1 MFLGSVKSGIPRL
14 ALPAA
19 VISAAIV
26 VGAALLLG
34 RAGAAPT
41 TASSH
46 RTGVVVVTTNLLGGG
61 DNSAAGT
68 GIVLTSSGRVLT
80 NNHVIRG
87 ASSIRVTDPSDGL
100 SFSAKVLGYSV
111 SKDVA
116 LLQLQKPRGLKPAR
130 IGNSSTARVGQ
141 RVLAVGNAG
150 GTGNLTT
157 VTGRVIAVGRSID
170 VSDDDGVSNRL
181 VGLIKTD
188 APLQPGDSG
197 GPLLANGRV
206 IGIDVAAGS
215 SGSFSNSFTEG
226 YAIPINRV
234 VSIAHQIQAGR
245 RSTTV
250 HVGPT
255 AFLGVLLWPPDY
267 PNDSSG
273 AIVKNVIPGLAAAR
287 AGVKSD
293 DVITAAGGR
302 AIASGADL
310 RRVML
315 QAVPGQPLRLVW
327 TDSSGST
334 RKATV
339 RPAAGPPQ

>member
-1 MFLGSVKSGIPRL
+1 VKNGVPRL

-19 VISAAIV
+19 VVSAAIV
-26 VGAALLLG
+26 VGASLLLG

-46 RTGVVVVTTNLLGGG
+46 RTGVVVVTTNLLG

-68 GIVLTSSGRVLT
+68 GVVLTSSGRVLT

-116 LLQLQKPRGLKPAR
+116 LLQLQKPRNLKPAR
-130 IGNSSTARVGQ
+130 IGNSSSARVGQ

-157 VTGRVIAVGRSID
+157 VTGRVTGIGRSID
-170 VSDDDGVSNRL
+170 VSDGEGSSNRL
-181 VGLIKTD
+181 IGLIKTD

-197 GPLLANGRV
+197 GPLLENGRV

-215 SGSFSNSFTEG
+215 RGGFNSSFTEG
-226 YAIPINRV
+226 YAIPINRAT
-234 VSIAHQIQAGR
+234 SIVRQIQAGR
-245 RSTTV
+245 RSATL

-255 AFLGVLLWPPDY
+255 AFLGVSVANGDG
-267 PNDSSG
+267 G
-273 AIVKNVIPGLAAAR
+273 AAIAQLVNNGPAEKAGLQE
-287 AGVKSD
+287 G
-293 DVITAAGGR
+293 DVITAVNGR
-302 AIASGADL
+302 SVRSATSL
-310 RRVML
+310 TTVML
-315 QAVPGQPLRLVW
+315 SLKPGAKVSVTFLDQ
-327 TDSSGST
+327 TGSQSVSVT
-334 RKATV
+334 LGS
-339 RPAAGPPQ
+339 GPPQ

>member
-1 MFLGSVKSGIPRL
+1 MMSLESVKSGIPRL

-19 VISAAIV
+19 VVSAAIV
-26 VGAALLLG
+26 VGATLLLG

-41 TASSH
+41 TVSSH
-46 RTGVVVVTTNLLGGG
+46 RTGVVVVTTNLLG

-68 GIVLTSSGRVLT
+68 GVVLTSSGRVLT

-87 ASSIRVTDPSDGL
+87 ASSIRVTDPSDGR

-116 LLQLQKPRGLKPAR
+116 LLQLQKPQGLKPAR
-130 IGNSSTARVGQ
+130 IGNSSSARVGQ

-157 VTGRVIAVGRSID
+157 VTGHVTGIGRSID
-170 VSDDDGVSNRL
+170 VNDGEGGSNRL
-181 VGLIKTD
+181 IGLIKTD

-215 SGSFSNSFTEG
+215 RGGFSSSFTEG
-226 YAIPINRV
+226 YAIPINRAT
-234 VSIAHQIQAGR
+234 SIARQVQAGR
-245 RSTTV
+245 RSATV
-250 HVGPT
+250 HIGPT
-255 AFLGVLLWPPDY
+255 AFLGVLLEPPDY
-267 PNDSSG
+267 PGDSSG
-273 AIVKNVIPGLAAAR
+273 AIVHSVLSGTAAAR
-287 AGVKSD
+287 AGIGSG
-293 DVITAAGGR
+293 DVITSAGGR
-302 AIASGADL
+302 AIASGAEL
-310 RRVML
+310 RGVMF
-315 QAVPGQPLRLVW
+315 QAVPGKPLRVTW
-327 TDSSGST
+327 TDTTGAT
-334 RKATV
+334 NRATV

>member
-1 MFLGSVKSGIPRL
+1 MKSGVPRL

-19 VISAAIV
+19 VASAAIV
-26 VGAALLLG
+26 VAATLLLG
-34 RAGAAPT
+34 RAGAAPAT
-41 TASSH
+41 TSSH
-46 RTGVVVVTTNLLGGG
+46 RTGVVVVTTNLLS

-68 GIVLTSSGRVLT
+68 GVVLTSSGRVLT

-87 ASSIRVTDPSDGL
+87 ASSVRVTDPSDGR

-116 LLQLQKPRGLKPAR
+116 LLQLQKPRGLRPAR
-130 IGNSSTARVGQ
+130 IGNSSSARVGQ

-157 VTGRVIAVGRSID
+157 VTGRVTGLGRSID
-170 VSDDDGVSNRL
+170 VNDDDGSSSRL
-181 VGLIKTD
+181 IGLIKTS

-215 SGSFSNSFTEG
+215 RTGFSSSFTEG
-226 YAIPINRV
+226 YAIPINRAM
-234 VSIAHQIQAGR
+234 SITRQIQTGR
-245 RSTTV
+245 RSAIV
-250 HVGPT
+250 HIGPT
-255 AFLGVLLWPPDY
+255 AFLGVLLEPPDY
-267 PNDSSG
+267 PGDSSG
-273 AIVKNVIPGLAAAR
+273 AIVRSVLSGTPASR
-287 AGVKSD
+287 AGIGSG

-302 AIASGADL
+302 AIGSGAEL
-310 RRVML
+310 RGVML
-315 QAVPGQPLRLVW
+315 QAVPGKPLSVTW
-327 TDSSGST
+327 TDTTGAT
-334 RKATV
+334 NRATV

>member
-1 MFLGSVKSGIPRL
+1 MKGVPRL

-19 VISAAIV
+19 VASAAIAI
-26 VGAALLLG
+26 AATLLLG

-46 RTGVVVVTTNLLGGG
+46 RTGVVVVNTNLLG
-61 DNSAAGT
+61 NNAASGT
-68 GIVLTSSGRVLT
+68 GVVLTSSGKVLT

-87 ASSIRVTDPSDGL
+87 ASSVRVTDPSDGL

-116 LLQLQKPRGLKPAR
+116 LLQLQNPRGLHPAK
-130 IGNSSTARVGQ
+130 IGNSSTAPVGQ
-141 RVLAVGNAG
+141 HVLAVGNAG

-157 VTGRVIAVGRSID
+157 VTGRVTGIGRSID
-170 VSDDDGVSNRL
+170 VSDGEGSSNRL

-215 SGSFSNSFTEG
+215 SGGFDSSFTEG
-226 YAIPINRV
+226 YAIPINRAM
-234 VSIAHQIQAGR
+234 SIARQIQSGR
-245 RSTTV
+245 RSSTV

-255 AFLGVLLWPPDY
+255 AFLGVLLYPPDY
-267 PNDSSG
+267 PDDSSG
-273 AIVKNVIPGLAAAR
+273 AIVRTVLPGTAAAR
-287 AGVKSD
+287 AGIGPD
-293 DVITAAGGR
+293 DVITTAGGR
-302 AIASGADL
+302 SISSSADL

-315 QAVPGQPLRLVW
+315 QAIPGKPLRVTW
-327 TDSSGST
+327 TADANGAT
-334 RKATV
+334 NTATV
-339 RPAAGPPQ
+339 RPSAGPPQ